1 MQLGFGSGILWG
13 TQTQDAYGNAIA
25 ASAQSSLLLGVLQDV
40 SVDINADVKELF
52 GQNSFPFAVGRG
64 KTKVGIK
71 AKAAQV
77 YGNLWN
83 NLFFGQ
89 NNNLT
94 QGTLYQDVYATTQM
108 TVPATSAYVITISS
122 AASSATNIQIP
133 NSGATGSATLL
144 SIVNANG
151 VPMTQGAATALGVF
165 TWTSA
170 SGAITFSSSD
180 ASLGVYIS
188 YGYHASVTGV
198 SGTPGPYN
206 QLVANI
212 PMGYA
217 PVFQTDLLMTYQGK
231 SLTLT
236 FFSCITSKLS
246 FATKIDDFLIPEFD
260 ISAFAN
266 PAGQVMRWSTS
277 E

>member
-1 MQLGFGSGILWG
+1 MQLGFGSGIMWG

-25 ASAQSSLLLGVLQDV
+25 ATSQTPLLLGVLQDV
-40 SVDINADVKELF
+40 SVDFSADVKELF

-83 NLFFGQ
+83 ALFFGQ

-94 QGTLYQDVYATTQM
+94 NGVLYQDIYATAST
-108 TVPATSAYVITISS
+108 TVATAITITSS
-122 AASSATNIQIP
+122 ASSATNIQIP
-133 NSGATGSATLL
+133 NAGATGSATLL
-144 SIVNANG
+144 SIINSNGIPLAQVASSPAIGQYSFNAG
-151 VPMTQGAATALGVF
+151 T
-165 TWTSA
+165 
-170 SGAITFSSSD
+170 GAITF
-180 ASLGVYIS
+180 ASGDVGLSVYIS
-188 YGYHASVTGV
+188 YQYHVTQTASTGV
-198 SGTPGPYN
+198 EGPYN
-206 QLVANI
+206 QIVANI

-217 PVFQTDLLMTYQGK
+217 PVFQTELLMSYQGK
-231 SLTLT
+231 TLTLT
-236 FFSCITSKLS
+236 FYSCITSKLS

-266 PAGQVMRWSTS
+266 PAGQVLRWSTS